1 MVRRQRCRP
10 AMIGD
15 VGNLC
20 LGMEGDRQQWV
31 LIPAEG
37 CFHEHRTVEGSLD
50 YHSTQVARY
59 VSEEHYDEG

>member
-1 MVRRQRCRP
+1 MK
-10 AMIGD
+10 IGD

-59 VSEEHYDEG
+59 V